1 MAGMRVCYF
10 MARPDI
16 IKKVMMYDDGLT
28 VDLPIPSIACANASL
43 TAKTLIDQRRA
54 ELIATRGMT
63 EDFLKKR
70 GLKLIGPS
78 HANMLMID
86 WKTKSSK
93 DMKAAFAAQ
102 GVEIAR
108 VFPTWPTVS
117 RISIGSKADM
127 EGFFAAFN
135 KVVSA

>member
-1 MAGMRVCYF
+1 M
-10 MARPDI
+10 
-16 IKKVMMYDDGLT
+16 T
-28 VDLPIPSIACANASL
+28 VDFL
-43 TAKTLIDQRRA
+43 T
-54 ELIATRGMT
+54 
-63 EDFLKKR
+63 KR

-86 WKTKSSK
+86 WKTKTAK
-93 DMKAAFAAQ
+93 DMQAAFAAQ

-108 VFPTWPTVS
+108 VFPAWPTVS